1 MKNIYLIIF
10 ALLLSSC
17 SDVVINKHSIT
28 SGNYT
33 KPNIENFDVS
43 GVLTKPHCKGWLYK
57 SPSRRIILTCTHVV
71 PIVGGTVGFNDGKGG
86 YVERKIVKV
95 YKLNVSMFRETLL
108 GPPTNENLLNSDT
121 SVCVLNSAV
130 PPDHKAYSLAHKV
143 EDGDWV
149 IAYHQDDTL
158 SVAHLNT
165 TSNSA
170 ILNRVSVD
178 RLIKG
183 GDSGLPWFNEKGE
196 VISHTTLIDQ
206 GFGPH
211 YTHPLM
217 TPYLYHTLDEA
228 EKFASTN

>member
-1 MKNIYLIIF
+1 MKTILLIFF
-10 ALLLSSC
+10 AILLSSC
-17 SDVVINKHSIT
+17 SDVIINKHSIV
-28 SGNYT
+28 SGNYI
-33 KPNIENFDVS
+33 KPNIENFNVS
-43 GVLTKPHCKGWLYK
+43 GVLTKPHCKGWLYN
-57 SPSRRIILTCTHVV
+57 SPSRRIIFTCTHVG
-71 PIVGGTVGFNDGKGG
+71 PNIGSTVGFNGPNG

-95 YKLNVSMFRETLL
+95 YKLNVSMVRDTPL
-108 GPPTNENLLNSDT
+108 GQPTRDNLLNSDT
-121 SVCVLNSAV
+121 SVCVLDKPVSL
-130 PPDHKAYSLAHKV
+130 DHKAYSLAHKV
-143 EDGDWV
+143 KHGDWV

-165 TSNSA
+165 NNNSA
-170 ILNRVSVD
+170 ILNRISVD

-228 EKFASTN
+228 EKFALGN

>member
-1 MKNIYLIIF
+1 MKYFYLAFIAF
-10 ALLLSSC
+10 CASC

-28 SGNYT
+28 SGNYA

-57 SPSRRIILTCTHVV
+57 SPSRRIVLTCTHAG

-95 YKLNVSMFRETLL
+95 YKLNVSMFRDAPL

-121 SVCVLNSAV
+121 SVCVLDSAV
-130 PPDHKAYSLAHKV
+130 PLNHTAYSLAHKV
-143 EDGDWV
+143 KDGDWV
-149 IAYHQDDTL
+149 IAYHQDHTL
-158 SVAHLNT
+158 SVSHLNT
-165 TSNSA
+165 NSNSA
-170 ILNRVSVD
+170 VVNRVSFD

-183 GDSGLPWFNEKGE
+183 GDSGLPWFNERGE
-196 VISHTTLIDQ
+196 VISHTTLTSQ
-206 GFGPH
+206 GFGPL

-217 TPYLYHTLDEA
+217 APYLYRALEEA
-228 EKFASTN
+228 EEYTNL